1 VRNLRNCKCPVCEL
15 PIATPTRPTEPFAR
29 HAAAPTARTRKL
41 LLTECALE
49 SMITENHAENGACK
63 SPRSSKATNC
73 ERTAAKAADDTGI
86 LLRAQPRSV
95 STVGIPTPVQL
106 YESTYWPYACPAVG
120 GPYSYSCTPLLAS
133 TISQDSRR
141 ISDLSVSVQQPA
153 GRLWSPDSWAHSS
166 TAVVEMQGAGR
177 RAQGAGRRAQGA
189 GRRAQGPYAPCVASA
204 GRICHPWENS
214 TGMVTPAFL
223 LDFGA
228 RASLDPQASENC
240 VCTALRRHFQHSAR
254 QKSC

>member
-1 VRNLRNCKCPVCEL
+1 
-15 PIATPTRPTEPFAR
+15 
-29 HAAAPTARTRKL
+29 
-41 LLTECALE
+41 
-49 SMITENHAENGACK
+49 MITENHAENGACK

-189 GRRAQGPYAPCVASA
+189 GRRAHMRPALHLQGAYATHGRTQLGWSLLHFCSISAPEPLSILRHLRIVSVRPCEGTFSTQHGRNFA
-204 GRICHPWENS
+204 GVTIPVEFSHGLPRQIIRGHPS
-214 TGMVTPAFL
+214 SYRTFILVL
-223 LDFGA
+223 QL
-228 RASLDPQASENC
+228 
-240 VCTALRRHFQHSAR
+240 
-254 QKSC
+254 